1 MFIYK
6 RQYVTCVTT
15 MISQKRYYENFMSFI
30 TGHGLNKVVTRLAVY
45 DIYRQLLILLRVDC
59 HKPLDFLRT
68 DTFFDTQGKL
78 RKLIFYDLYM
88 YRVFFF
94 TIYCFIACWWQFTIP
109 EALYFISIL
118 YTRHEMTWSISQLS
132 SPVVI
137 THWTN
142 L

>member
-1 MFIYK
+1 MKTCYTLCNIQNIIIEQCNFHCSLHTLQQLAMFIYK

-15 MISQKRYYENFMSFI
+15 MISQKQYYENFMSSI

-59 HKPLDFLRT
+59 HKPLGFLRP

-94 TIYCFIACWWQFTIP
+94 YPLLLYCMLVTI
-109 EALYFISIL
+109 
-118 YTRHEMTWSISQLS
+118 H
-132 SPVVI
+132 
-137 THWTN
+137 N
-142 L
+142 